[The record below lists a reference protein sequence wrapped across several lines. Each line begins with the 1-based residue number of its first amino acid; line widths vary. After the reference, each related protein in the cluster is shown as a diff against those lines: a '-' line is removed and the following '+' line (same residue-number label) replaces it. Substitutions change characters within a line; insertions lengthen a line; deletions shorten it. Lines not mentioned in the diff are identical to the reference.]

1 MTTKQRFYFSW
12 IVMVLAAIAVI
23 SANTIFVPATS
34 YIARDLGVEEAVM
47 SSNMVLSRISMI
59 VCMFC
64 FAAFA
69 DMFTSRRLMQIG
81 LVICS
86 ISCVMSAM
94 AKNIYVFDFAQ
105 VIEAISRATIMLT
118 MQLWIAGISNKDNL
132 ATRLSWYTILITIS
146 PILAPSVGG
155 MIAEKASWQYC
166 FIILGVMIFTMLIA
180 VSLFHIQEKNADVAG
195 QTQPKARFAP
205 METLREYR
213 KVLAHSPLVPLS
225 FSLGWMAWFEGGFM
239 AIISFLFVDELGLN
253 AAQSGGIIMIY
264 VIGAFAGR
272 FPIMYIQKHFGPR
285 VTFLYHQS
293 VVLLATFGALLYRLI
308 VGHHDIIEI
317 AVVMAVFGFGFSG
330 MYIYSLRKSMVI
342 EPEKKSVYTSLFN
355 TIYSVAALL
364 GVLTIQGLYLVKFS
378 SVNIFQT
385 LIAVATLFM
394 LVGTV
399 LHLNTLKKMSK
410 VITI

>member
-1 MTTKQRFYFSW
+1 
-12 IVMVLAAIAVI
+12 
-23 SANTIFVPATS
+23 
-34 YIARDLGVEEAVM
+34 
-47 SSNMVLSRISMI
+47 
-59 VCMFC
+59 
-64 FAAFA
+64 
-69 DMFTSRRLMQIG
+69 
-81 LVICS
+81 
-86 ISCVMSAM
+86 
-94 AKNIYVFDFAQ
+94 
-105 VIEAISRATIMLT
+105 
-118 MQLWIAGISNKDNL
+118 
-132 ATRLSWYTILITIS
+132 
-146 PILAPSVGG
+146 
-155 MIAEKASWQYC
+155 
-166 FIILGVMIFTMLIA
+166 
-180 VSLFHIQEKNADVAG
+180 
-195 QTQPKARFAP
+195 
-205 METLREYR
+205 
-213 KVLAHSPLVPLS
+213 
-225 FSLGWMAWFEGGFM
+225 
-239 AIISFLFVDELGLN
+239 LN

-330 MYIYSLRKSMVI
+330 MYIYSLRNSMVI